1 MAILDKKFGIIHDN
15 ANCFASGADL
25 SSTDL
30 IDTLSAY
37 SDIGQGLPIMIK
49 VVVTTAVTGGTSIA
63 AVLADCDTEGGSY
76 VDKILGPVVLVA
88 AALAGKVLLEVAV
101 PPGVMQRY
109 VKVLFRNVGANGAGK
124 ADAYFKSGR

>member
-1 MAILDKKFGIIHDN
+1 MAILDKKWWVHDN
-15 ANCFASGADL
+15 ANCFASGADF

-30 IDTLSAY
+30 IDTLSAH
-37 SDIGQGLPIMIK
+37 SDIGAGNTLMCK
-49 VVVTTAVTGGTSIA
+49 VVVTTAVTGGTSIQ
-63 AVLADCDTEGGSY
+63 AVLADCDTEGGTY
-76 VDKILGPVVLVA
+76 LDKILGPVVLVA

-109 VKVLFRNVGANGAGK
+109 VKVVFRNVGANAAGK